1 MPPKPFKPYG
11 TPPPLDVE
19 EFKDSFEIWHQ
30 QWKIFLSLSTIN
42 TALPQPERPQY
53 IANIL
58 LSCLSNSTLK
68 AVLTM
73 GLSATDLEDADVII
87 KKLQERCNA
96 GRNCHVWR
104 QQFASRVQREAESID
119 SWLSDL
125 RDLSRKCEFEKDCC
139 AACQNTR
146 LLGQMVFGVLDDDVR
161 RKLLELGAKLTLE
174 KAITIVRTAEATRLQ
189 SSNMKQ
195 GTTAP
200 VNQIKSATG
209 KRPNDRQAGS

>member
-19 EFKDSFEIWHQ
+19 EFKDSFEILHQ

-42 TALPQPERPQY
+42 TALPQTERPQY

-104 QQFASRVQREAESID
+104 QQFASRVQRDAESID
-119 SWLSDL
+119 SWLSDI
-125 RDLSRKCEFEKDCC
+125 RDLSASASLKRI
-139 AACQNTR
+139 AALPARTR
-146 LLGQMVFGVLDDDVR
+146 VCWGKLSSVFWTTMCV
-161 RKLLELGAKLTLE
+161 ASYW
-174 KAITIVRTAEATRLQ
+174 
-189 SSNMKQ
+189 SS
-195 GTTAP
+195 AL
-200 VNQIKSATG
+200 S
-209 KRPNDRQAGS
+209 